1 MAQAELQLKQQEK
14 TITLA
19 DYLKGQQLITC
30 APIVAARVNNILKP
44 LTETV
49 DPEQDKIQFVDLKSE
64 EGLRVYRRSLYFLLT
79 IAARQLFPECQLA
92 IEHSLGAG
100 VYCEFHPTCPVDLAT
115 AARALEK
122 RMGELVAEDL
132 PFSSWRGSKK
142 EAYQIL
148 LAQGHSDKARILRN
162 RVKGEVELARFGEI
176 YDYFTGFLVPS
187 TGYLTVFGL
196 KPYLEGLV
204 LQLPDRNNPCQVVP
218 FIEQKKLAKVYDECK
233 DWIRNLDLHN
243 VEDINKVIGSGE
255 IADLILIAE
264 ARHERKISEIAAA
277 ISENCDTARVILVA
291 GPSSSGKTTFTQRL
305 RIQLLASGI
314 KPLTI
319 SLDDYF
325 VNREDTPKDENGD
338 YDFESID
345 ALDLPL
351 FNQHL
356 VALLN
361 GEEVEIPRFN
371 FVSGQREWVGQKLR
385 LKERQV
391 LIIEGIHGL
400 NERLTAQ
407 VPAAQKVKVYVS
419 ALTHLNIDNTNQI
432 HSSDIRLIR
441 RICRDAQFRGNPAS
455 RTIAMWP
462 SVRRGEE
469 RNIFPF
475 QEEADFVFNSGLV
488 YELPVLKN
496 LAEPL
501 LQRITPDQEEYSE
514 ALRLLEILRYFL
526 PAPADLVPNNS
537 VLREF
542 IGGCC
547 FYH

>member
-1 MAQAELQLKQQEK
+1 MAQAELKQGLAT
-14 TITLA
+14 TITVA
-19 DYLKGQQLITC
+19 DYLKQQHIIPRS
-30 APIVAARVNNILKP
+30 PIVAAKVNNLLKP
-44 LTETV
+44 LTAEI
-49 DPEQDKIQFVDLKSE
+49 DPEQDKIEFVDLTSD
-64 EGLRVYRRSLYFLLT
+64 EGLRIYRRSLYFLLT
-79 IAARQLFPECQLA
+79 IAAKQLFPECQIS

-100 VYCEFHPTCPVDLAT
+100 VYCEFRPACPLDLED
-115 AARALEK
+115 AALALEK
-122 RMGELVAEDL
+122 RMRELVAADL
-132 PFSSWRGSKK
+132 PFTTWKGSKK
-142 EAYQIL
+142 DAYQIL
-148 LAQGHSDKARILRN
+148 LQQGHTDKARILRN
-162 RVKGEVELARFGEI
+162 RVRGEVELARFGEI

-196 KPYLEGLV
+196 RPYLEGFV
-204 LQLPDRNNPCQVVP
+204 LQLPDKQNPFQVVP
-218 FIEQKKLAKVYDECK
+218 FYEQKKLALVYDESK

-243 VEDINKVIGSGE
+243 VEDINKIIGSGQF
-255 IADLILIAE
+255 ADLVLVAE
-264 ARHERKISEIAAA
+264 ARHEKKISEIAEA
-277 ISENCDTARVILVA
+277 ISACCEQAQLVLVA

-314 KPLTI
+314 KPLAI

-325 VNREDTPKDENGD
+325 VNREDTPKDENGN

-356 VALLN
+356 VQLLA

-371 FVSGQREWVGQKLR
+371 FVTGRREWTGNKLQ
-385 LKERQV
+385 LKPRQV

-407 VPAAQKVKVYVS
+407 VPSSQKIKIYVS
-419 ALTHLNIDNTNQI
+419 ALTHVNIDKTNQI
-432 HSSDIRLIR
+432 HSSDIRLLR
-441 RICRDAQFRGNPAS
+441 RICRDAQFRGSPAA

-462 SVRRGEE
+462 AVRRGEE

-488 YELPVLKN
+488 YELAVLKN

-501 LQRITPDQEEYSE
+501 LKQITPDQAEYSE
-514 ALRLLEILRYFL
+514 AVRLLEFLRYFL
-526 PAPADLVPNNS
+526 AAPADVVPNNS